1 MVDVTRGVLA
11 HGGGVNTLGVRH
23 EVVLAVEGNR
33 DGLLVDS
40 GLERILVTSSDVDS
54 VANLELVGRRVNGAG
69 LIDTLVWIRI
79 LGGDALIVVDVL
91 EGMGWQATVAAVV
104 VEGASAVD
112 ELLLSVGLKNT
123 VLDEMGALE
132 AADGGEGPA

>member
-1 MVDVTRGVLA
+1 
-11 HGGGVNTLGVRH
+11 
-23 EVVLAVEGNR
+23 
-33 DGLLVDS
+33 
-40 GLERILVTSSDVDS
+40 
-54 VANLELVGRRVNGAG
+54 
-69 LIDTLVWIRI
+69 
-79 LGGDALIVVDVL
+79 
-91 EGMGWQATVAAVV
+91 MGWQATVAAVV

>member
-1 MVDVTRGVLA
+1 M
-11 HGGGVNTLGVRH
+11 
-23 EVVLAVEGNR
+23 
-33 DGLLVDS
+33 
-40 GLERILVTSSDVDS
+40 
-54 VANLELVGRRVNGAG
+54 ANLELVGRRVNGAG

-112 ELLLSVGLKNT
+112 ELLLSVGLKNA